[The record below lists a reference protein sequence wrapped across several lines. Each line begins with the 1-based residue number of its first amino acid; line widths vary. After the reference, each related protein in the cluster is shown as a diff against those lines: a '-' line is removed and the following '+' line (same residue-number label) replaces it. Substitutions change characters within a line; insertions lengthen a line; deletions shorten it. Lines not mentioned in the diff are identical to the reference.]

1 MTRREAVIEA
11 LEHRDVRP
19 VPWTISL
26 TSQAAD
32 ALRKAGKDEG
42 LKDHF
47 GSYITCTYYDGW
59 PVPIS
64 GRPGY
69 FKDDFGVVWNRNGAD
84 RDIGV
89 IDGFIMG
96 SPESSAYEFPRVDT
110 GKFRNEL
117 ETVLAE
123 RGDRFVFADF
133 GFTMFERAWT
143 LMGME
148 NVLIYMIECPEALE
162 SFFDR
167 LCDFF
172 MELVDMA
179 LEYDIDG
186 VHFGDD
192 WGQQSRLIMGP
203 ALWRRFIKPRMAR
216 LFGMVKSRGK
226 YVSLHSCGDCRE
238 IFGDL
243 AEIGLDCYQ
252 TFQPEIYP
260 IAEMKE
266 LYGNRISFWGG
277 VSTQRCL
284 SQSCPEEVQRE
295 IVLTIK
301 TLGKNG
307 GLIIA
312 PTHSVPQDVPAENII
327 AMAEVFQNQEKFLGN
342 DGPGPF

>member
-11 LEHRDVRP
+11 LEHRDIRP
-19 VPWTISL
+19 VPWTIDL

-32 ALRKAGKDEG
+32 ALRKAGNDHG
-42 LKDHF
+42 LKDGF
-47 GSYITCTYYDGW
+47 GSYITSSYYDGW
-59 PVPIS
+59 PAPVS

-84 RDIGV
+84 KDIGM
-89 IDGFIMG
+89 IEGFIMG
-96 SPESSAYEFPRVDT
+96 SPESSGYELPCIDI
-110 GKFRNEL
+110 GKFRREI

-123 RGDRFVFADF
+123 RGDRFVFAGF

-148 NVLIYMIECPEALE
+148 NVLVYMIECPQALM
-162 SFFDR
+162 SFLDK

-172 MELVDMA
+172 LDLVDIA

-203 ALWRRFIKPRMAR
+203 LHWRQFIKPQMAR
-216 LFGMVKSRGK
+216 LYARVKSRGK
-226 YVSLHSCGDCRE
+226 FVSQHSCGDCQE
-238 IFGDL
+238 IFPDL
-243 AEIGLDCYQ
+243 VEIGLDCYQ

-260 IAEMKE
+260 IGKMKE
-266 LYGNRISFWGG
+266 LYGDHISFWGG

-284 SQSCPEEVQRE
+284 SQSDPASVQEEVVR
-295 IVLTIK
+295 IIK

-312 PTHSVPQDVPAENII
+312 PTHSVPQDVPVENIL
-327 AMAEVFQNQEKFLGN
+327 AMAEVFQNQNKYM
-342 DGPGPF
+342 